1 MEAALSSGF
10 VLALRGVFDL
20 NFTCEQQMLKHLNVD
35 QVRFIAILA
44 RVARAQRD
52 ALIGDIDEKALAE
65 FIPARGEHNPTAALG
80 FEPLSP
86 GDRQM
91 DALHNAITNLSEEAR
106 REVYALMRVGQGHLA
121 ANKWHR
127 GLSEAETLGDE
138 TITAAIIEDADL
150 HEHIAKGLY
159 EAKLSA

>member
-1 MEAALSSGF
+1 VEAALSSGF
-10 VLALRGVFDL
+10 VPAPRGFFDSK
-20 NFTCEQQMLKHLNVD
+20 FTCEQMFKHLNVD
-35 QVRFIAILA
+35 QARFIAILA

-65 FIPARGEHNPTAALG
+65 FMPARGEHNPTAALG

-86 GDRQM
+86 DDRQM
-91 DALHNAITNLSEEAR
+91 DALHNAITSLSEAAR

-121 ANKWHR
+121 ADNWHR

-138 TITAAIIEDADL
+138 TITAAIMEDADL